1 METGDALTIVEQIQN
16 ADIYS
21 IFFVSLVIIPILL
34 AAWITILKNFD
45 LTTKVLK
52 TITFIL
58 LGLYIFSIAVL
69 KFGTTKDVKI
79 EIASKKIKSYL
90 KANNWELI
98 GLERIKDN
106 IDSNYDSK
114 FINELVS
121 KFPLDFSIVKLT
133 DKSDPVGLKYIG
145 GVQVE
150 EKKYET
156 ARKKIINYLNEFEKG
171 KKLGGFNRIREYVD
185 SRYDN
190 YFLEELITRYPDS
203 LKRIILTDPNDKI
216 GIKLTGN

>member
-106 IDSNYDSK
+106 NAI
-114 FINELVS
+114 IEL
-121 KFPLDFSIVKLT
+121 LT
-133 DKSDPVGLKYIG
+133 
-145 GVQVE
+145 
-150 EKKYET
+150 
-156 ARKKIINYLNEFEKG
+156 R
-171 KKLGGFNRIREYVD
+171 
-185 SRYDN
+185 
-190 YFLEELITRYPDS
+190 TR
-203 LKRIILTDPNDKI
+203 
-216 GIKLTGN
+216 